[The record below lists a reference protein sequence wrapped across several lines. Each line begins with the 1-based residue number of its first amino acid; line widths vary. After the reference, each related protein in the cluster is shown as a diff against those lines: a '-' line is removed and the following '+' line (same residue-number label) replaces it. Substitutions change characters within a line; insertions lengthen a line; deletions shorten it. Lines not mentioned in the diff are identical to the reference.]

1 MRRLWFDQALLPS
14 GWARHVEVAFEGQS
28 LASITVEALPSPDAE
43 RHAIALPGLPNLH
56 SHAFQ
61 RAAAGRTGRRGLGGD
76 SFWTWRTEIYRLAQT
91 LTPEAVGAI
100 AGLAYAEM
108 LESGFTH
115 AGEFH
120 YLHHQADGTPYDNP
134 AEIAERLIDAAID
147 VGIDMTLLP
156 VFYAHSD
163 VGGAA
168 PRPEQARFV
177 SSLDLYADLLAACQT
192 RAARSAG
199 VQVGVAPHSLRAVT
213 PAELTTVTA
222 LAKGGPV
229 HIHIAEQRAEVGRCE
244 AVLGAR
250 PVAWLLANNDV
261 TARWCLVHA
270 THITGQELS
279 AIVRSGAVV
288 GLCPITEA
296 DLGDGLFP
304 AAAFNDAGGFWGVGS
319 DSNVLIDAAAEL
331 RWLEYGQRLVN
342 HGRNILATDALS
354 TGRSL
359 FEAARRGGAQ
369 ALAADGGGLVVGAPA
384 TLISLNPD
392 DLALWGRSGDDLLDG
407 WMFAARTGVIDSVWS
422 RGQRVVHEGRHVSRS
437 RLEAAY
443 RRYVQ

>member
-1 MRRLWFDQALLPS
+1 MRLWFDQALLPT
-14 GWARHVEVAFEGQS
+14 GWASQVEFAVEGGTI
-28 LASITVEALPSPDAE
+28 ASITVEAAPSEDAE

-61 RAAAGRTGRRGLGGD
+61 RAAAGRTGRRGPGND
-76 SFWTWRTEIYRLAQT
+76 SFWTWRAEIYRLAQN
-91 LTPEAVGAI
+91 LTPDAIGAI

-115 AGEFH
+115 VGEFH
-120 YLHHQADGTPYDNP
+120 YVHHQADGTPYDNP
-134 AEIAERLIDAAID
+134 AEIAERVIDAAVD

-156 VFYAHSD
+156 VLYAHSD

-168 PRPEQARFV
+168 PLPQQARFA
-177 SSLDLYADLLAACQT
+177 SSLDLYADLLAACQK
-192 RAARSAG
+192 RAGRLAG

-213 PAELTTVTA
+213 PDELTAVAA
-222 LAKGGPV
+222 LAKGGAV
-229 HIHIAEQRAEVGRCE
+229 HIHIAEQMAEVARCE

-250 PVAWLLANNDV
+250 PVEWLLANNDV

-270 THITGQELS
+270 THITSQELG

-304 AAAFNDAGGFWGVGS
+304 AAAFNEAGGVWGVGS

-342 HGRNILATDALS
+342 QGRNILATGAVS
-354 TGRSL
+354 TGRAL
-359 FEAARRGGAQ
+359 FEVARRGGAQ
-369 ALAADGGGLVVGAPA
+369 ALRANGEGLAVGAPA
-384 TLISLNPD
+384 TLVSLNQD
-392 DLALWGRSGDDLLDG
+392 DLALWRRSGDDLLDG
-407 WMFAARTGVIDSVWS
+407 WIFASRTGVIDRVWS
-422 RGQRVVHEGRHVSRS
+422 RGRLTVQNGRHVSRS

-443 RRYVQ
+443 RRCVL

>member
-1 MRRLWFDQALLPS
+1 MMRLWFDQALLPT
-14 GWARHVEVAFEGQS
+14 GWASQVELAVEAGKI
-28 LASITVEALPSPDAE
+28 ASITVEIPPSPDAE
-43 RHAIALPGLPNLH
+43 RHALGLPGLPNLH

-61 RAAAGRTGRRGLGGD
+61 RAAAGRTGRRGPGGD
-76 SFWTWRTEIYRLAQT
+76 SFWTWRSEIYRLAQT
-91 LTPEAVGAI
+91 LTPDAIGAI

-115 AGEFH
+115 VGEFH
-120 YLHHQADGTPYDNP
+120 YVHHQADGAPYDNP
-134 AEIAERLIDAAID
+134 AEIGERLIDAAED

-168 PRPEQARFV
+168 PRPDQARFV
-177 SSLDLYADLLAACQT
+177 SSLDLYADLLARCRK
-192 RAARSAG
+192 RAAFTAG

-213 PAELTTVTA
+213 PDELTAVAA
-222 LAKGGPV
+222 LARGGPV
-229 HIHIAEQRAEVGRCE
+229 HIHIAEQLAEVSRCE

-250 PVAWLLANNDV
+250 PVDWLMANNDV

-270 THITGQELS
+270 THITAQELG
-279 AIVRSGAVV
+279 AIVGSGAVV

-304 AAAFNDAGGFWGVGS
+304 AAAFNEAGGVWGVGS
-319 DSNVLIDAAAEL
+319 DSNVLIDAVAEL

-342 HGRNILATDALS
+342 HGRNILAAGRLS

-369 ALAADGGGLVVGAPA
+369 ALSADRGGLAVGAPA
-384 TLISLNPD
+384 TLVSLNHD

-407 WMFAARTGVIDSVWS
+407 WIFASRTGVVDCVWS
-422 RGQRVVHEGRHVSRS
+422 RGKLTVRNGRHVSRS
-437 RLEAAY
+437 RLESAY
-443 RRYVQ
+443 RRCVV

>member
-1 MRRLWFDQALLPS
+1 MTRLWFDQALLSS
-14 GWARHVEVAFEGQS
+14 GWARQVEFAIEGGTITS
-28 LASITVEALPSPDAE
+28 VTVETPPSPDAE

-61 RAAAGRTGRRGLGGD
+61 RAAAGRTGRRGPGGD

-91 LTPEAVGAI
+91 LTPEAIGAI

-115 AGEFH
+115 VGEFH
-120 YLHHQADGTPYDNP
+120 YVHHQADGAAYDNP
-134 AEIAERLIDAAID
+134 AEIAARLIDVAED

-177 SSLDLYADLLAACQT
+177 SSLDLYADLLAACRQ
-192 RAARSAG
+192 RAARTAG

-213 PAELTTVTA
+213 PDELTAVIA
-222 LAKGGPV
+222 LAQGGPV
-229 HIHIAEQRAEVGRCE
+229 HIHVAEQMAEVARCE

-250 PVAWLLANNDV
+250 PVAWLLANNNVD
-261 TARWCLVHA
+261 ARWCLVHA
-270 THITGQELS
+270 THITAPELG
-279 AIVRSGAVV
+279 AIVSSGAVA

-304 AAAFNDAGGFWGVGS
+304 AAAFSQAGGVWGVGS

-342 HGRNILATDALS
+342 QGRNILATGGRS
-354 TGRSL
+354 TGRSV
-359 FEAARRGGAQ
+359 FDAALRGGAQ
-369 ALAADGGGLVVGAPA
+369 ALAADAHGLEVGAPA
-384 TLISLNPD
+384 NLISLDQGDP
-392 DLALWGRSGDDLLDG
+392 ALWGRAGDDLLDG
-407 WMFAARTGVIDSVWS
+407 WIFAARTGVIDCVWT
-422 RGQRVVHEGRHVSRS
+422 RGRLVVRNGRHLSRPH
-437 RLEAAY
+437 LEAAFK
-443 RRYVQ
+443 RAVA